1 VDGSPF
7 AAESVASLIV
17 RGSDDFN
24 NRRQRRISVGWPRVR
39 TRWHITPDWAGK
51 HKRGRIR
58 EPVTAMRD
66 AENGF
71 KGMPA
76 LIKPHRL
83 AFVGWARVSNSFDG
97 KRPSA

>member
-1 VDGSPF
+1 
-7 AAESVASLIV
+7 
-17 RGSDDFN
+17 
-24 NRRQRRISVGWPRVR
+24 
-39 TRWHITPDWAGK
+39 
-51 HKRGRIR
+51 
-58 EPVTAMRD
+58 VTAMRD